1 MTSLQ
6 VALASSTL
14 DLEQA
19 RDLRR
24 SVLCGELNWPRE
36 VVEDPADLE
45 SMVLLAC
52 LGPKPVGSAR
62 LIRRD
67 GQYHIECLAVLERFR
82 RQGIGRAL
90 LSFAEAKAQSC
101 VVALVTGTDIAFFE
115 RCGYSFVSESES
127 LVRLEKCAL

>member
-1 MTSLQ
+1 VTQAQ
-6 VALASSTL
+6 VILASSNL

-36 VVEDPADLE
+36 VVDDPADAQG
-45 SMVLLAC
+45 SVFLAM

-62 LIRRD
+62 LIQRE
-67 GQYHIECLAVLERFR
+67 GKFHVECLAVLERFR

-90 LSFAEAKAQSC
+90 LSSMEQRAQSC
-101 VVALVTGTDIAFFE
+101 VVVLAQGAHVEFFE
-115 RCGYSFVSESES
+115 HCGYSFMSDAES
-127 LVRLEKCAL
+127 LVRLEKCIP